1 MLTIMLLTAA
11 LAADADVK
19 QSRDCVSTTQIRNT
33 AVLDDQ
39 TIIFELRD
47 RSVWKNTLDY
57 SCPRLGFFEAFSY
70 ESRGMQL
77 CDLDTIKVIESSGFV
92 GPTCG
97 LGKFERQTQSLREL
111 KTAAREQKAEQ
122 RKKL

>member
-1 MLTIMLLTAA
+1 MLTILLLSAA
-11 LAADADVK
+11 LAGDADLK
-19 QSRDCVSTTQIRNT
+19 QSRDCVSTTQIKNT

-47 RSVWKNTLDY
+47 RSVWKNTLDF

-70 ESRGMQL
+70 EARGLQL

-111 KTAAREQKAEQ
+111 KTAARQQKNEQ
-122 RKKL
+122 RKSQ